1 MEGIEDRIR
10 EKAHEIWLEEGM
22 PEGKETEHW
31 FKASDIIRR
40 EFFEETVVQPNAAM
54 EAEDFEGV
62 VNPDPAARQSDEP
75 VEQRAAEDV
84 ALMKEARAPS
94 ARGKAGP
101 KAPGGGRKPPEP
113 RRVRPR
119 PGLSSAPS

>member
-1 MEGIEDRIR
+1 MDGIEDRIR

-22 PEGKETEHW
+22 PEGKEAEHW

-40 EFFEETVVQPNAAM
+40 EYFEDTVGQPNAAM

-75 VEQRAAEDV
+75 VEQRAIEDV
-84 ALMKEARAPS
+84 ALMTTAEPASDRKKARAKSMTGRQPPPTPGT
-94 ARGKAGP
+94 GKI
-101 KAPGGGRKPPEP
+101 RS
-113 RRVRPR
+113 
-119 PGLSSAPS
+119 GLSSSPT